1 MRRTLEQS
9 AGITLIEVITTMAIV
24 AIIVGMAAP
33 SFVNLVYDNGRTTAV
48 NGFFHSLYLAR
59 SEAIKRAKVVSICKS
74 KNGKA
79 CDERLAAPWNE
90 GWMVFVNSDR
100 DEPPQ
105 RDPGERVLS
114 IHEGWDAGEISSNR
128 RAYSFRPHEQGV
140 VNGTIVFCDP
150 RGSAHARAIIINHI
164 GRPRISKRDASNR
177 PLRCSSG

>member
-1 MRRTLEQS
+1 MRKTLEQA

-33 SFVNLVYDNGRTTAV
+33 SFANLVYDTGRTTAV

-59 SEAIKRAKVVSICKS
+59 SEAIKRARVVSICKS
-74 KNGKA
+74 KDGDT
-79 CDERLAAPWNE
+79 CDQRLAAPWNE
-90 GWMVFVNSDR
+90 GWIVFVNTDR

-105 RDPGERVLS
+105 RDRDERVLS
-114 IHEGWDAGEISSNR
+114 VHQGWDSGEISSNR

-177 PLRCSSG
+177 PLHCSSG